1 MAKGP
6 ESKVKDDVK
15 AYLESIGAYWYM
27 PVPVGFG
34 RPTLDFLVC
43 WRGRFIGIETK
54 APGKHAT
61 TRQKLTIKQIQAAGG
76 TTLVVSSIRDMQEYF
91 EYVA

>member
-15 AYLESIGAYWYM
+15 AYLEKIGAYWYM

-43 WRGRFIGIETK
+43 WRGHFIGIETK
-54 APGKHAT
+54 APGKNPT
-61 TRQKLTIKQIQAAGG
+61 VRQKLTIKQIQAAGG
-76 TTLVVSSIRDMQEYF
+76 RTAVVYCLNDLQSFLAD
-91 EYVA
+91 VA

>member
-15 AYLESIGAYWYM
+15 AYLEKIGAYWYM

-61 TRQKLTIKQIQAAGG
+61 TQQKMTIKQIQAAGG
-76 TTLVVSSIRDMQEYF
+76 EAWTIHSLDELKACLN
-91 EYVA
+91 VA

>member
-27 PVPVGFG
+27 PVPVGFS

-43 WRGRFIGIETK
+43 WHGRFIGIETK
-54 APGKHAT
+54 APGKKPTA
-61 TRQKLTIKQIQAAGG
+61 RQKLTIKQIQAAGG